1 MSMRSALLIF
11 LIGLFVIPSSAT
23 RAEKRVALIV
33 GISRYQQ
40 VPQLGN
46 PVRDSEAMAALFKR
60 AGFDVVDSRRDLGV
74 AELRRALR
82 QFSEVCRDADI
93 AVVYYAGH
101 GIEVDGIN
109 YLNRQTPNCSA
120 ISTLRT
126 RPFNL
131 IAFSDLWNL
140 QSASS

>member
-46 PVRDSEAMAALFKR
+46 PVRDSEAMAALFQEGR
-60 AGFDVVDSRRDLGV
+60 L
-74 AELRRALR
+74 
-82 QFSEVCRDADI
+82 
-93 AVVYYAGH
+93 
-101 GIEVDGIN
+101 
-109 YLNRQTPNCSA
+109 
-120 ISTLRT
+120 
-126 RPFNL
+126 
-131 IAFSDLWNL
+131 
-140 QSASS
+140 